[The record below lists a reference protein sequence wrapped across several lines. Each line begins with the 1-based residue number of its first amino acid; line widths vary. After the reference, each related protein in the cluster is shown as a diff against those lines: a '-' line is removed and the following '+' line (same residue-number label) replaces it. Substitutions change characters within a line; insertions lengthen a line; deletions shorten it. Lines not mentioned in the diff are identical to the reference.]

1 LEHLPKPVIAAI
13 NGFCLGGGC
22 EVSMACDF
30 RIASLKAKFGQPEVK
45 LGVIPG
51 YGGTQRLP
59 RLVGVGMAKQLIFS
73 GDIIDAQ
80 EALRIGLINQVF
92 PAGELLDQVKA
103 IARRIMS
110 GGLMA
115 VSLCKLAINEGMQT
129 DIDRAMTI
137 EAELFGLCF
146 STWDQKEGMKAFAEK
161 RTPEFKGI

>member
-1 LEHLPKPVIAAI
+1 
-13 NGFCLGGGC
+13 
-22 EVSMACDF
+22 
-30 RIASLKAKFGQPEVK
+30 
-45 LGVIPG
+45 
-51 YGGTQRLP
+51 
-59 RLVGVGMAKQLIFS
+59 
-73 GDIIDAQ
+73 
-80 EALRIGLINQVF
+80 VF